1 MSSHRVTA
9 KPRLLIAPRLTLA
22 VAAAIQPIEASA
34 TRPVSSPQSRATQSE
49 DGEPEK
55 QPAQR
60 YPGNG
65 SRGHNAIRRHW
76 ISIFSSLMLFV
87 GSAIASGDSPETHAE
102 GLAFRTQSGWQ
113 PTLALD
119 TAVDMQIRG
128 LIAEVTVRQTYV
140 NDSSE
145 WQEGRY
151 LLPLP
156 SEAAVG
162 SLRVSIGERLIV
174 GEVREK
180 EAARQIFA
188 EAASSG
194 RNAALVEQD
203 RPNLFR
209 TAVTNIGPGEKIAIE
224 IGYWQAVSYSD
235 HAFSITLPLTLT
247 PRFVSSALAMGKD
260 ENSDP
265 LPSQAIKHSDGIEP
279 TVSLTADLQAGV
291 PLLGIDSVTHRI
303 TVTPMAGF
311 QRVILTDLVELADR
325 DFELRWKPLPSTLPQ
340 RAVFTEEVDGEHYAL
355 LMLLPPTLPVQAL
368 PREMILVVDNSG
380 SMLGA
385 AMEQAIAA
393 LDAALLQLTPRDY
406 FNVIRFSDASERL
419 FAESMP
425 VNADSISHARAF
437 VAALYASGGTEMA
450 PALSLAFEGAPPA
463 GMVRQVV
470 LATDAAIGNEAELLN
485 IIETQRGQA
494 RLFPVAIGSAPNS
507 HFIRKA
513 AEMGRGS
520 QALIR
525 DILEVT
531 EQMQVLFARLNRPVL
546 HDLEVTW
553 PDAAEI
559 YPPRLPD
566 LYAGEPL
573 QIVARLPV
581 LQGEVSVIGQSRD
594 EPWRSRMR
602 LDPLHAIH
610 ANGVGRLW
618 GRARIESI
626 EDAMRAGLPELA
638 GRPQIVETALQH
650 GLASRFTSL
659 IAVERTPVRPSDAAL
674 AGTHIPNAAPAD
686 SVALAQGSTSA
697 RSQLGIALTL
707 ALMAGALVRRRER
720 IVAPGVN

>member
-22 VAAAIQPIEASA
+22 VAAAIQPIEATASRA
-34 TRPVSSPQSRATQSE
+34 VGSPQTRATQSE

-65 SRGHNAIRRHW
+65 SRGHNTIRRHW
-76 ISIFSSLMLFV
+76 ISIFSSLMLLV
-87 GSAIASGDSPETHAE
+87 GSAIAQPRDE
-102 GLAFRTQSGWQ
+102 GLTFRSDTGWQ
-113 PTLALD
+113 PVLALD
-119 TAVDMQIRG
+119 TSVDMQIRG
-128 LIAEVTVRQTYV
+128 LIAEVTIRQTYV

-156 SEAAVG
+156 GEAAVG
-162 SLRVSIGERLIV
+162 SLRVTIGERLIV

-180 EAARQIFA
+180 EAAREIFA
-188 EAASSG
+188 QAAQSG
-194 RNAALVEQD
+194 RSAALVEQD

-209 TAVTNIGPGEKIAIE
+209 TAVTNIGPGEKIVIE
-224 IGYWQAVSYSD
+224 IGYWQAVSYRD
-235 HAFSITLPLTLT
+235 HTFSIVLPLTLK
-247 PRFVSSALAMGKD
+247 PRYVSSALALSKD
-260 ENSDP
+260 EQADP
-265 LPSQAIKHSDGIEP
+265 LPSLAKVHTDGVEP
-279 TVSLTADLQAGV
+279 TLSLTADLQAGV
-291 PLLGIDSVTHRI
+291 PLTGIDSPTHRV

-311 QRVILTDLVELADR
+311 QRVILTDLVDLADR

-340 RAVFTEEVDGEHYAL
+340 RALFTEEVDGEHYAL
-355 LMLLPPTLPVQAL
+355 LMLLPPTLPVQSL
-368 PREMILVVDNSG
+368 PREMILVVDTSG
-380 SMLGA
+380 SMLGS

-393 LDAALLQLTPRDY
+393 LDAALTQLTPEDR
-406 FNVIRFSDASERL
+406 FNVIRFSSDSERL
-419 FAESMP
+419 FAESMA
-425 VNADSISHARAF
+425 VNADSITRARRY
-437 VAALYASGGTEMA
+437 VAALRADGGTEMA
-450 PALSLAFEGAPPA
+450 PALRLAFAGTPPV

-485 IIETQRGQA
+485 IIETLRGEA

-525 DILEVT
+525 DINEVT
-531 EQMQVLFARLNRPVL
+531 ARMQELFARLNRPVL
-546 HDLEVTW
+546 HDLDVHW

-581 LQGEVSVIGQSRD
+581 LQGEVSVVGQSR
-594 EPWRSRMR
+594 EQPWRSKIR

-610 ANGVGRLW
+610 AQGVGRLW

-626 EDAMRAGLPELA
+626 EDAIRAGLAETD
-638 GRPQIVETALQH
+638 GRNQIVETALQH

-659 IAVERTPVRPSDAAL
+659 IAVEQTPVRPTDSAL
-674 AGTHIPNAAPAD
+674 TGTDIPNAAPAD

-697 RSQLGIALTL
+697 RSQLGIALSL
-707 ALMAGALVRRRER
+707 ALLAGALVRRRER
-720 IVAPGVN
+720 IVPPGVD